1 MRPHLSQQILA
12 DLTRREPERDAHILR
27 RAHMYNLIKIDNY
40 IYKTINIIILMDTLD
55 EEGKMLY
62 DNYIKARN
70 EWTTYI
76 APKISE
82 YFTKKLNDANKKYYR
97 FNYLFFKNVAEDI
110 TSVDVSNKPENLKK
124 LYRKLSL
131 LFHPDKFTPKDCDAN
146 DNLFKF
152 IKKLYDEDDIT
163 KLSKINDDID
173 ILLDYNSD
181 MIDNYIMVLEGKTVV
196 ENKPVDIGDYDYT
209 QSLQYIMFIKN
220 EFNINH
226 YYTPDE
232 LINHIEN
239 DYITDSEIA
248 YYNRM
253 KDDINIMI
261 GLERRIAKKEKEC
274 HEVKAKLAK
283 ALKEQEQAEEELRI
297 LQEQLK
303 NAELKLS
310 ADCECCH
317 K

>member
-1 MRPHLSQQILA
+1 
-12 DLTRREPERDAHILR
+12 
-27 RAHMYNLIKIDNY
+27 
-40 IYKTINIIILMDTLD
+40 MDTLD

-97 FNYLFFKNVAEDI
+97 FDYLFFKNVTEDI
-110 TSVDVSNKPENLKK
+110 TSVEVSNKPENLRK

-131 LFHPDKFTPKDCDAN
+131 LFHPDKYSPKGSSPKGSETN

-173 ILLDYNSD
+173 MLLDYDSNE
-181 MIDNYIMVLEGKTVV
+181 IDNYIMVIEGKTVV
-196 ENKPVDIGDYDYT
+196 ENKMNDIGDYDYT
-209 QSLQYIMFIKN
+209 QSLQYIMFVKN
-220 EFNINH
+220 QFNIKD

-239 DYITDSEIA
+239 DYILDSEMA

-253 KDDINIMI
+253 KDDVNIMT
-261 GLERRIAKKEKEC
+261 GLERRIAKKDKERQ
-274 HEVKAKLAK
+274 EVKEKLAQ

-303 NAELKLS
+303 KAELRLS
-310 ADCECCH
+310 AECECCH

>member
-1 MRPHLSQQILA
+1 
-12 DLTRREPERDAHILR
+12 
-27 RAHMYNLIKIDNY
+27 
-40 IYKTINIIILMDTLD
+40 MDTLD

-76 APKISE
+76 APKITE

-97 FNYLFFKNVAEDI
+97 FNYLFFKDVAEDMDI
-110 TSVDVSNKPENLKK
+110 TSVEVSNKPESLKK

-131 LFHPDKFTPKDCDAN
+131 LFHPDKYSLS

-173 ILLDYNSD
+173 ILLDYDSSE
-181 MIDNYIMVLEGKTVV
+181 IDNYIMVLEGKTVV

-239 DYITDSEIA
+239 DYISDSEMA

-253 KDDINIMI
+253 KDDVNIMT
-261 GLERRIAKKEKEC
+261 GLERRIAKKDKERQ
-274 HEVKAKLAK
+274 EVEEKLAQ
-283 ALKEQEQAEEELRI
+283 ALKEQAQAEQELRI

-303 NAELKLS
+303 EAELRLS

>member
-1 MRPHLSQQILA
+1 
-12 DLTRREPERDAHILR
+12 
-27 RAHMYNLIKIDNY
+27 
-40 IYKTINIIILMDTLD
+40 MDTLD

-70 EWTTYI
+70 EWTTYV

-82 YFTKKLNDANKKYYR
+82 YFTKQLKDANKKYYR
-97 FNYLFFKNVAEDI
+97 FDYLFFKNVTDDI
-110 TSVDVSNKPENLKK
+110 TSVEVSNKPENLRK

-131 LFHPDKFTPKDCDAN
+131 LFHPDKYSLS

-173 ILLDYNSD
+173 MLLDYNSNE
-181 MIDNYIMVLEGKTVV
+181 IDNYIMVLEGKTVV
-196 ENKPVDIGDYDYT
+196 ENKMNDIGDYDYT
-209 QSLQYIMFIKN
+209 QSLQYIMFVKN

-239 DYITDSEIA
+239 DYITDSEMA

-253 KDDINIMI
+253 KDDVNIMT
-261 GLERRIAKKEKEC
+261 GLERRIAKKDKERQ
-274 HEVKAKLAK
+274 EVEGKLAQ
-283 ALKEQEQAEEELRI
+283 ALKEQAQAEEELLI
-297 LQEQLK
+297 LREQLK
-303 NAELKLS
+303 KAELKLS

>member
-1 MRPHLSQQILA
+1 
-12 DLTRREPERDAHILR
+12 
-27 RAHMYNLIKIDNY
+27 
-40 IYKTINIIILMDTLD
+40 MDTLD

-70 EWTTYI
+70 EWTTYV
-76 APKISE
+76 APKIAE

-97 FNYLFFKNVAEDI
+97 FNYLFFKDVAEDMDI
-110 TSVDVSNKPENLKK
+110 TSVEVSNKPESLKK

-131 LFHPDKFTPKDCDAN
+131 LFHPDKYSLS
-146 DNLFKF
+146 DNLFEF

-173 ILLDYNSD
+173 ILLDYDSSE
-181 MIDNYIMVLEGKTVV
+181 IDNYIMVLEGKTVV

-220 EFNINH
+220 EFNITH

-239 DYITDSEIA
+239 DYISDSEMA

-253 KDDINIMI
+253 KDDVNIMT
-261 GLERRIAKKEKEC
+261 GLERRIAKKDKERQ
-274 HEVKAKLAK
+274 EVEGKLAQ
-283 ALKEQEQAEEELRI
+283 ALKEQAQAEEELRI

-303 NAELKLS
+303 EAELRLS
-310 ADCECCH
+310 AECECCH

>member
-1 MRPHLSQQILA
+1 
-12 DLTRREPERDAHILR
+12 
-27 RAHMYNLIKIDNY
+27 
-40 IYKTINIIILMDTLD
+40 MDTLD

-76 APKISE
+76 APKITE

-97 FNYLFFKNVAEDI
+97 FDYLFFKNVTEDI
-110 TSVDVSNKPENLKK
+110 TSVEVSNKPESLKK

-131 LFHPDKFTPKDCDAN
+131 LFHPDKYTPKGSSPN
-146 DNLFKF
+146 GSIHSDNLFKF

-173 ILLDYNSD
+173 MLLDYDSSE
-181 MIDNYIMVLEGKTVV
+181 IDNYIMVLEGKTVV
-196 ENKPVDIGDYDYT
+196 ENKMNDIGDYDYT

-239 DYITDSEIA
+239 DYISDSEMA

-253 KDDINIMI
+253 KDDVNIMT
-261 GLERRIAKKEKEC
+261 GLERRIAKKDKERQ
-274 HEVKAKLAK
+274 EVEEKLAQ
-283 ALKEQEQAEEELRI
+283 ALKEQAQAEQELRI

-303 NAELKLS
+303 EAELRLS

>member
-1 MRPHLSQQILA
+1 
-12 DLTRREPERDAHILR
+12 
-27 RAHMYNLIKIDNY
+27 
-40 IYKTINIIILMDTLD
+40 MDTLN

-70 EWTTYI
+70 EWTNYI

-82 YFTKKLNDANKKYYR
+82 HFTKQLKDANKKYYR
-97 FNYLFFKNVAEDI
+97 FDYLFDKNVTDDI
-110 TSVDVSNKPENLKK
+110 TSVEVSNKPESLKK

-131 LFHPDKFTPKDCDAN
+131 LFHPDKYSQN

-152 IKKLYDEDDIT
+152 IKKLYDENDTT

-173 ILLDYNSD
+173 MLLDYNSD

-196 ENKPVDIGDYDYT
+196 ENKSVDIGDYDYMH
-209 QSLQYIMFIKN
+209 SLQYIMFVKN
-220 EFNINH
+220 QFNITD

-239 DYITDSEIA
+239 DYIMDSEMA

-253 KDDINIMI
+253 KDDINIMT
-261 GLERRIAKKEKEC
+261 GLERRNTR
-274 HEVKAKLAK
+274 LD
-283 ALKEQEQAEEELRI
+283 KEQQNLKDKLSHAIKEQADAEDKLRV
-297 LQEQLK
+297 LRE
-303 NAELKLS
+303 KLNHMCS
-310 ADCECCH
+310 DKCERRH
-317 K
+317 SKTV